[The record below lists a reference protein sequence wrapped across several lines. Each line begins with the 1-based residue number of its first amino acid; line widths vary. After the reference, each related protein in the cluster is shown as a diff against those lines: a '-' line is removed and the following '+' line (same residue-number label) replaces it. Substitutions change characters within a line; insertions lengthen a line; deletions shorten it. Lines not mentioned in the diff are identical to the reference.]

1 MARVH
6 RELQCLMAAAVLFGT
21 VGYAQDSLN
30 QISAGDLVRAVV
42 ANEHKPQGNG
52 KRWMYQLEKEE
63 AGTVQTKE
71 IIETKDGSLDK
82 LIAVSGKSL
91 TPQQQRQEAER
102 IVKLARDPEQR
113 HKLEQ
118 ARKKDEEQC
127 RNFLQMIGRAEGK
140 DIVQLGTG
148 SNGQLARW
156 SFRDITNDF
165 FLWRGEVSAGTTRQ

>member
-42 ANEHKPQGNG
+42 ANELKPQGNG

-102 IVKLARDPEQR
+102 IVKLARLAHPVDRPGHPE
-113 HKLEQ
+113 
-118 ARKKDEEQC
+118 
-127 RNFLQMIGRAEGK
+127 F
-140 DIVQLGTG
+140 
-148 SNGQLARW
+148 
-156 SFRDITNDF
+156 
-165 FLWRGEVSAGTTRQ
+165 SADDS